1 MKKLFL
7 LVALMAINMSV
18 FAEEGY
24 IVRNI
29 VTRDTIAWFDM
40 SDVTAFTA
48 EFTLTEDTNRIE
60 VTQQLNQ
67 YTKIWWGP
75 KWPGYSSSKA
85 DKDGYCWWTCPDL
98 KVGEQFLD
106 TIDSGSGT
114 NNHIG
119 MIIKPGYYR
128 ITFKR
133 VASANVN
140 DFIIERLATTDLPN
154 VNANENA
161 NANVNKFLHNGQLF
175 IRKNDKLYNAVGAEL

>member
-140 DFIIERLATTDLPN
+140 DFIIERLATTDLPTLQTD
-154 VNANENA
+154 
-161 NANVNKFLHNGQLF
+161 NKSVKIMTKGQLF
-175 IRKNDKLYNAVGAEL
+175 IRRDDKMYDVQGAEIR